1 MISIDHIG
9 LQVAMIP
16 QDPAILT
23 GSVRFNLDPFGGKSD
38 SELWEVLE
46 KSQLK
51 PRVES
56 AGGLDSKA
64 DEK

>member
-1 MISIDHIG
+1 
-9 LQVAMIP
+9 MIP

-38 SELWEVLE
+38 AELWEVLE

-51 PRVES
+51 VRVES

-64 DEK
+64 CCSF